1 MSLNVSWV
9 GRGRTSV
16 PAALT
21 LVLLVCAF
29 PDEAPAQE
37 RPSLEL
43 DRSALEQVED
53 DSESLAN
60 QLLDLSVE
68 LRRQDLSKA
77 AKYFPEEFEATL
89 FPTRS
94 GAVQHDIK
102 WIRRHGWDLDKVP
115 KVTDRADFLQSV
127 EAFLS
132 HFTEIEDVRLKVKGA
147 EFDGGTPTRGESR
160 VFFFVVGRD
169 GKGRREWVRGWIQL
183 RVERAPEE
191 LWRVRSWSFE
201 SLESMLSEEDLFSDV
216 TRPAGLWEDV
226 PAFGEPP
233 NDGFKAHGAA
243 VGDVNDDGL
252 LDIVTSGVLGNRLF
266 LNEWEGTFR
275 DASDE
280 TLVGYSRDG
289 TGVLLLDYDNDGDL
303 DIFFAAV
310 GEQSLL
316 QNQLRPSGELR
327 FLDVSS
333 EAGVDHRAVGFSAA
347 AADVN
352 GDGWTDI
359 YVTSYN
365 LYGQVMPNSWSK
377 ASNGTPNLLFIN
389 QGNGRF
395 REEGTEWG
403 VDDSRWGYAAAFADL
418 NADGRQDLYVANDFG
433 ENALFM
439 NYGDHFRDEAVQR
452 GVVDPGNGMGV
463 SFGDYDNDG
472 DLDLHVTNMSS
483 TAGNR
488 ILKRLMPDASP
499 DGEVLKKLAAGNS
512 LFENQGDGT
521 FKNVAQRAGGFSA
534 GWAYGGGFLDFD
546 NDGWEDAFSVNGF
559 VSGKTMK
566 DT

>member
-9 GRGRTSV
+9 GCGRTHLPTAV
-16 PAALT
+16 A
-21 LVLLVCAF
+21 LVLLVSTL
-29 PDEAPAQE
+29 PDEALAQE
-37 RPSLEL
+37 RSSIEFN
-43 DRSALEQVED
+43 RSALEQIED

-60 QLLDLSVE
+60 QLLELSVG
-68 LRRQDLSKA
+68 LRRQDLEKVV
-77 AKYFPEEFEATL
+77 KHFPEEFEATL
-89 FPTRS
+89 FPTRPD
-94 GAVQHDIK
+94 AVKDDIK
-102 WIRRHGWDLDKVP
+102 WIRRHGWGLNVTP
-115 KVTDRADFLQSV
+115 KVIERAVFLQSV
-127 EAFLS
+127 EGFLS
-132 HFTEIEDVRLKVKGA
+132 HFTEIEDVRLEVKEA
-147 EFDGGTPTRGESR
+147 DFDGGTPSRGEGR

-169 GKGRREWVRGWIQL
+169 GKARREWVRGWIQV

-233 NDGFKAHGAA
+233 NGGFKAHGAA

-266 LNEWEGTFR
+266 LNEWEGPFR
-275 DASDE
+275 DVSEE

-289 TGVLLLDYDNDGDL
+289 TGTLLLDYDNDGDL

-316 QNQLRPSGELR
+316 QNQLRSTGELS
-327 FLDVSS
+327 FLDVSL

-365 LYGQVMPNSWSK
+365 LYGQVMPDSWSK

-395 REEGTEWG
+395 REEGTKWG
-403 VDDSRWGYAAAFADL
+403 VDDSRWGYAAAFADVSG
-418 NADGRQDLYVANDFG
+418 DGRQDLYVTNDFG
-433 ENALFM
+433 ENALFV

-488 ILKRLMPDASP
+488 ILKRLMPDATP
-499 DGEVLKKLAAGNS
+499 DGVVLKKLAAGNS

-521 FKNVAQRAGGFSA
+521 FKNVAQRAGGFGA
-534 GWAYGGGFLDFD
+534 GWAYGGGFFDLD
-546 NDGWEDAFSVNGF
+546 NDGWEDIFSVNGF

>member
-9 GRGRTSV
+9 GWGRTHL
-16 PAALT
+16 PTALA
-21 LVLLVCAF
+21 LVLLVSTL
-29 PDEAPAQE
+29 PDEALAQE
-37 RPSLEL
+37 RSSLEL
-43 DRSALEQVED
+43 DRAALEQIED

-68 LRRQDLSKA
+68 LRRQDLGKA

-89 FPTRS
+89 FPTRPD
-94 GAVQHDIK
+94 AVQHDIK
-102 WIRRHGWDLDKVP
+102 WIRRHGWDLNVAP
-115 KVTDRADFLQSV
+115 KVTERADFLQSV
-127 EAFLS
+127 EGFLS

-147 EFDGGTPTRGESR
+147 DFDGGTPTRGESR

-169 GKGRREWVRGWIQL
+169 GKGRREWVRGWIQV
-183 RVERAPEE
+183 RVERVPEE

-266 LNEWEGTFR
+266 LNEWEGPFR
-275 DASDE
+275 DASEE

-289 TGVLLLDYDNDGDL
+289 TGTLLLDYDNDGDL

-316 QNQLRPSGELR
+316 QNQLRPTGELR

-365 LYGQVMPNSWSK
+365 LYGQVMPDSWSK

-395 REEGTEWG
+395 REEGTKWG
-403 VDDSRWGYAAAFADL
+403 VDDSRWGYAAAFADVS
-418 NADGRQDLYVANDFG
+418 ADGRQDLYVSNDFG
-433 ENALFM
+433 ENALFV

-488 ILKRLMPDASP
+488 ILKRLMPDATP
-499 DGEVLKKLAAGNS
+499 DGVVLKKLAAGNS

-521 FKNVAQRAGGFSA
+521 FKNVAQRAGGFGA
-534 GWAYGGGFLDFD
+534 GWAYGGGFFDLD
-546 NDGWEDAFSVNGF
+546 NDGWEDVFSVNGF